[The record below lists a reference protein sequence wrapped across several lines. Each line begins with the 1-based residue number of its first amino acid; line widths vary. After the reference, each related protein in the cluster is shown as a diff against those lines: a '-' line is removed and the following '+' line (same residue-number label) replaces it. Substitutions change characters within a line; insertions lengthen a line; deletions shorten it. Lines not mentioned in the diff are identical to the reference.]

1 MVGFETFNEPS
12 EPQVSC
18 VRRVV
23 AGISIRV
30 ITRQLPRHPD
40 AVLSKMIC
48 VDLSKML
55 PLLRDVLITKDRF
68 DRTSRL
74 ARTAIDALIRVD
86 VKHLSGLELWLI
98 LAGMNAVHRT
108 NVDASRVFGPNTGF
122 ADHVCCHYRYLLPQ
136 QPGYSRQ

>member
-1 MVGFETFNEPS
+1 M
-12 EPQVSC
+12 
-18 VRRVV
+18 
-23 AGISIRV
+23 SIRV
-30 ITRQLPRHPD
+30 ITGRCRDHPD
-40 AVLSKMIC
+40 DSLSKMVG

-68 DRTSRL
+68 DRARGL
-74 ARTAIDALIRVD
+74 ARATVDALIGMD
-86 VKHLSGLELWLI
+86 VKHLGGFELGLI

-136 QPGYSRQ
+136 LSGYSRQ